1 MDNEIREQDNMIELK
16 GTLPRNSLTNDDIA
30 PTKISDRNWKR
41 WDIAALWIGMAVCI
55 PTYMLAASLLNE
67 GMNWWQAILT
77 VLIGNVVVLLPM
89 ILNAHPGTKYG
100 IPFPV
105 LTRASF
111 GTKGAHIPSI
121 LRALVACGWFG
132 IQTWIGGLAIYVC
145 LVKFYPAAES
155 ASKLLIGINIWQLAC
170 FLVFWACN
178 MAIIIAGIESIRWLE
193 NYVAPIL
200 ILMGL
205 GLLFWSLTT
214 VGMNKALANT
224 QTFTQ
229 PPVVV
234 SENFSEETVTLNLHA
249 LEFSGKSR
257 ATYVIV
263 TENGRE
269 TKLPYAKKIEYQIQ
283 KLPQKNKPISL
294 TIVFSND
301 THKSKPIVKTLIYT
315 PGSAP
320 NPPLKRDFWKIFF
333 PLLTAIIGF
342 WATLSLNIPD
352 FTRYASSQKEHIVGQ
367 FIGLPPTM
375 ALYSF
380 IGLVATSTGIIL
392 FSDILVAQDAPW
404 NPVDLLSKVQQ
415 PWIVIV
421 AMIFIAIATLST
433 NLAAN
438 VVAPANGFS
447 NLYPQKISFTT
458 GGLITGI
465 VGILICPWKLIESTQ
480 GYIFTWLIGYSALLG
495 PIAGIVIADYFLVR
509 KTRLNLAALYDEN
522 AEYSYQNGFNN
533 VAIVALI
540 LGVLPNIPGFLST
553 CGFVDSVPQIFMT
566 LYTYAWF
573 VGFFI
578 SLFIYVVFMPKTT
591 GDN

>member
-1 MDNEIREQDNMIELK
+1 MDNEIREQHNMVELT
-16 GTLPRNSLTNDDIA
+16 GSLPNNSLTNEDIA
-30 PTKISDRNWKR
+30 PTKIAERSWSR

-132 IQTWIGGLAIYVC
+132 IQTWIGGFAIYVC
-145 LVKFYPAAES
+145 LIKFYPSIQSAE
-155 ASKLLIGINIWQLAC
+155 KLFIGINVWQLSC
-170 FLVFWACN
+170 FLIFWACN
-178 MAIIIAGIESIRWLE
+178 MAIIVAGIESIRWLE

-205 GLLFWSLTT
+205 GLLGWSLAT
-214 VGMNKALANT
+214 VGMQKALDNT

-229 PPVVV
+229 PAVVV
-234 SENFSEETVTLNLHA
+234 SENFSSETITLSLYA
-249 LEFSGKSR
+249 LESEGKSR
-257 ATYVIV
+257 VTQVVI
-263 TENGRE
+263 TENDR
-269 TKLPYAKKIEYQIQ
+269 TTTVAYAKQITYKIQ
-283 KLPQKNKPISL
+283 KLPQANEQVTL
-294 TIVFSND
+294 GIVFRND
-301 THKSKPIVKTLIYT
+301 QHQSKSIVKTLRYT
-315 PGSAP
+315 PESSP
-320 NPPLKRDFWKIFF
+320 SPPQKRDFWKIFF

-352 FTRYASSQKEHIVGQ
+352 FTRYASSQKEHIAGQ
-367 FIGLPPTM
+367 FIGLPLTM

-380 IGLVATSTGIIL
+380 VGLIATSTGIIL
-392 FSDILVAQDAPW
+392 FSDILIAQDAPW
-404 NPVDLLSKVQQ
+404 DPVTLLSRVEQ
-415 PWIVIV
+415 PWIVVV

-465 VGILICPWKLIESTQ
+465 IGIAICPWKLIESTQ

-522 AEYSYQNGFNN
+522 AEYSYTNGFNN
-533 VAIVALI
+533 VAIIALI
-540 LGVLPNIPGFLST
+540 LGVIPNIPGFLAA
-553 CGFVDSVPQIFMT
+553 CGFVNSVPQIFMT
-566 LYTYAWF
+566 IYTYAWF

-578 SLFIYVVFMPKTT
+578 SLFVYIVLMPKAK
-591 GDN
+591 GDG